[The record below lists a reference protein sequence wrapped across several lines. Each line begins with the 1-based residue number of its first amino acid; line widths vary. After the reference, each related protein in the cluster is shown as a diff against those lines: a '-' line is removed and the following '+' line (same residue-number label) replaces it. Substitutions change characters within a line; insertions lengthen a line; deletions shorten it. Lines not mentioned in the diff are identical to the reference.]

1 MSIFRGQRVAI
12 LADVQNLYYATVRN
26 GKRLNYLKLMNTL
39 TNNRTLAKAVAFVVH
54 KENAQSQE
62 KFFDALRY
70 MGWDLNIKTL
80 QEREE
85 GTKKA
90 DQDMELAME
99 ALTIA
104 DNIDTIILV
113 SGDSDFINLIERLR
127 HKGKRIEVASF
138 NAYTSNK
145 LMKVADRFYSL
156 DDIDGL
162 VTVVEDEIVSSIVG
176 GTK

>member
-1 MSIFRGQRVAI
+1 MNIHSIFRGQRVAI

-26 GKRLNYLKLMNTL
+26 GKRLNYQKLMDVL
-39 TNNRTLAKAVAFVVH
+39 TGDRTLAKAVAFVVH

-80 QEREE
+80 QED
-85 GTKKA
+85 GKKS

-99 ALTIA
+99 ALTIS
-104 DNIDTIILV
+104 DNVDTIVLV
-113 SGDSDFINLIERLR
+113 SGDSDFINLVSRLR
-127 HKGKRIEVASF
+127 YKGKRVEVASF

-145 LMKVADRFYSL
+145 LMKAADRFYSL
-156 DDIDGL
+156 DDIDEL
-162 VTVVEDEIVSSIVG
+162 VTVAEDEIVSSMVG